1 MKVDEYITLT
11 GNTKLGEDTKSK
23 ELRKFF
29 DEVVQKSKPKIT
41 TLEKYNKYPFFFNDW
56 MSAMRYAK
64 TAFEN
69 MPTMHENEDW
79 MEYSRKRVLNKDQT
93 FNDVWLSQK
102 VAYLVEQHRT
112 VGLYAIM
119 QAWTR
124 DDDRPEK
131 CACVLHPGAHRW
143 CANLVMGDSDANILV
158 WDSHNFIDSDV
169 LTFEEYVGLFPE
181 DKDRNFGVLE
191 NRSQIECNVQEDRP
205 GMWEF
210 FDEMVEIYKTHDL
223 VIESKT
229 DQEPKDL
236 KLIGILGLSPTTLEY
251 ETEHALFKL
260 VPKA

>member
-1 MKVDEYITLT
+1 MKCDEYITLRRD
-11 GNTKLGEDTKSK
+11 TKLGEDVKSK
-23 ELRKFF
+23 ELKNFF
-29 DEVVQKSKPKIT
+29 DEVVEKSKPKII
-41 TLEKYNKYPFFFNDW
+41 TLEKFNKYPFFFNEW
-56 MSAMRYAK
+56 MAATRYAK

-69 MPTMHENEDW
+69 MSKVHENPDW
-79 MEYSRKRVLNKDQT
+79 LKYCKERELNKDDK
-93 FNDVWLSQK
+93 FNNVWLSQK
-102 VAYLVEQHRT
+102 VAYLIEQHRT

-131 CACVLHPGAHRW
+131 CSCVLHPGAHRW
-143 CANLVMGDSDANILV
+143 CANLILKDFDAKVLI
-158 WDSHNFIDSDV
+158 WDSHDLVDSDV
-169 LTFEEYVGLFPE
+169 LTFEEFVGIFPE
-181 DKDRNFGVLE
+181 DKDRNFGILE

-223 VIESKT
+223 VIESKIER
-229 DQEPKDL
+229 EPKDL
-236 KLIGILGLSPTTLEY
+236 ELIGILGLSPTTLEF